1 MNVALWIVQVL
12 LALAFLL
19 VGVNHAFR
27 VEQTI
32 AQGRPGMMWVAAV
45 PRWLMTFI
53 GVCEIL
59 GAVGQILP
67 PLTNI
72 LPWLTPLAALLL
84 AIMMVLAIGF
94 HLRRREYPNL
104 IINIILLAL
113 AAFVA
118 YGRFVLVPF

>member
-1 MNVALWIVQVL
+1 L
-12 LALAFLL
+12 
-19 VGVNHAFR
+19 
-27 VEQTI
+27 
-32 AQGRPGMMWVAAV
+32 
-45 PRWLMTFI
+45 
-53 GVCEIL
+53 
-59 GAVGQILP
+59 
-67 PLTNI
+67 
-72 LPWLTPLAALLL
+72 LTPLAALLL